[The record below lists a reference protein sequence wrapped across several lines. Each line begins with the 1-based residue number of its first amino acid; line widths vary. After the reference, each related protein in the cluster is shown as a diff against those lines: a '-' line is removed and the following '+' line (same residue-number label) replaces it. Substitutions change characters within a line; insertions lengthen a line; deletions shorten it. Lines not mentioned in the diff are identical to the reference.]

1 MPRQKKETVSTQDL
15 LRQLPQVEKLLR
27 IPALLELKAAG
38 SRFEITDT
46 LRAILAKAR
55 HDVLEGKIDEKGL
68 CERVSEEGILREVRS
83 ALKERSLSAYRRAI
97 NATGVILHTALGRAV
112 LPPAALKSLTQALAG
127 YSVVE
132 VDLESGERNQ
142 RESAVVEILGQLT
155 GAESGT
161 VVNNNAAA
169 TLLILASL
177 ARGKEVIISRGQL
190 VEIGGSFRIPE
201 ILRESGARLVE
212 VGTTNRTYLDD
223 YRQAI
228 GPETGMLLQVHTSNY
243 EIAGF
248 VHHTPLEEL
257 VLLGR
262 QQGLPVVSDLGSGCF
277 VDLSPYGFKPEPLV
291 MDRVKAGAD
300 LVCFSGDKLLGGPQ
314 AGIIVGRADCV
325 KKVRAHPLFR
335 ALRVDKATLTLLEAT
350 LRLYRDPEKLEDS
363 IPVLQA
369 IMEPA
374 ESVRERAER
383 CLEKI
388 EVERRRKP
396 SGGFPELKVEVVKSA
411 AQAGSGALPAQEIPS
426 FALALGRSTVSADEL
441 ARRLRA
447 GSPPIFSRIHDGRV
461 LLDFRTVLD
470 GEEEDIAAALQ
481 GLIED

>member
-1 MPRQKKETVSTQDL
+1 MPPPKVETSDPQKL

-27 IPALLELKAAG
+27 LPAVEELVKSG
-38 SRFEITDT
+38 SRFEVTEA
-46 LRAILAKAR
+46 LRAILASAR
-55 HDVLEGKIDEKGL
+55 LHVLEAKLDEKGL
-68 CERVSEEGILREVRS
+68 GEQVSEEGIVQELRRRLS
-83 ALKERSLSAYRRAI
+83 ERSLSAYRRVV
-97 NATGVILHTALGRAV
+97 NATGVILHTGLGRAV
-112 LPPAALKSLTQALAG
+112 LPQAALSSLADAAAG
-127 YSVVE
+127 YSLVE

-142 RESAVVEILGQLT
+142 REAAVIEILRRLT

-177 ARGKEVIISRGQL
+177 ARSKEVIISRGQL
-190 VEIGGSFRIPE
+190 VEIGGSFRIPD
-201 ILRESGARLVE
+201 ILEESGARLVE

-223 YRQAI
+223 YRRAV

-262 QQGLPVVSDLGSGCF
+262 EKSLPVVSDLGSGCF

-291 MDRVKAGAD
+291 VDRVRAGAD

-314 AGIIVGRADCV
+314 SGIIVGRVDCV
-325 KKVRAHPLFR
+325 RKVRAHPLFR
-335 ALRVDKATLTLLEAT
+335 ALRVDKVTLVLLEAT
-350 LRLYRDPEKLEDS
+350 LRAYADPEKLKDH
-363 IPVLQA
+363 IPVLRA

-374 ESVRERAER
+374 DSVRGRALQ
-383 CLEKI
+383 CLEK
-388 EVERRRKP
+388 
-396 SGGFPELKVEVVKSA
+396 LKGLGKSFALEVVSSA

-426 FALALGRSTVSADEL
+426 FALALSHLALSADEV

-447 GSPPIFSRIHDGRV
+447 GSPPVFSRIHDGRV
-461 LLDFRTVLD
+461 LLDFRTVLE
-470 GEEEDIAAALQ
+470 GEDNAIVAAVEKL
-481 GLIED
+481 G